1 MPASIVVS
9 PPGELMWP
17 KILKPAPLE
26 KAKPGRIPKTGWSV
40 DLLLAENDDATRE
53 LIREIQDFFWLKHG
67 QGKRPGQN
75 GKPYKPFLDPDDQ
88 PTGLMVFRFKTNQF
102 LQQVNPATGEIER
115 QELSPPE
122 VQDARGNP
130 WPRDLLIGNGSV
142 GRVAFNMY
150 GWNNEEAGLGV
161 SLDLRGVRVL
171 EHVRYEGASAR
182 DAFGDPEEGYTL
194 ANGSVFNQ
202 PPASSA
208 PAQEPEDDEEVP
220 F

>member
-1 MPASIVVS
+1 MSSLPTT

-17 KILKPAPLE
+17 KVLKPGPLE
-26 KAKPGRIPKTGWSV
+26 KKKPGRIPKTGWSV

-53 LIREIQDFFWLKHG
+53 LIREIQDFFWFKHG

-75 GKPYKPFLDPDDQ
+75 GKPYKPFLDPEEK
-88 PTGLMVFRFKTNQF
+88 PTGLIVFRFKTNQF
-102 LQQVNPATGEIER
+102 LEQLNPVTGAIER

-142 GRVAFNMY
+142 GRIAFKMY
-150 GWNNEEAGLGV
+150 GWSNDEGGLGV

-171 EHVRYEGASAR
+171 EHVRYEGDSAR